1 MMKKVVVLGAGYAGL
16 KTVVELQK
24 KCQGEVEITLVDENS
39 YHYEATDLHE
49 VASGNLPASKIT
61 FPIADVLNPKMTTLL
76 LDHVEKV
83 NEAEKTVELAHHQPL
98 KYDYCVFALGFVSE
112 TFGIKGAEE
121 NSLSMTSVKEAEA
134 IHAHIIDRMKDYQ
147 QSQDPADL
155 KIVICG
161 AGFTGIELAGALA
174 DARPRFAKLAGVTP
188 DKVTIDIIDASKRL
202 LPMFNDN
209 LAEYGVNLLKKLDI
223 NVITEALI
231 QEIKPGTVLYK
242 GVNDEDGTP
251 LHEIQG
257 NTIIWTTGVSGSPVV
272 AESGLQQR
280 RGRVMDSGH
289 LTAPQDDELYMVGDV
304 AAVMPPDGKRPY
316 PTTAQIALSMA
327 NYVAKDI
334 AARVKGT
341 SRPGAYTY
349 KSLGTVA
356 SVGNT
361 RAFGEASG
369 HSFKGYPASVLKKMI
384 MNKSLMELGG
394 FKELFAKGRFDLYH

>member
-1 MMKKVVVLGAGYAGL
+1 MKNIVVLGAGYAGL

-24 KCQGEVEITLVDENS
+24 KLHGQAKITLVDENP

-61 FPIADVLNPKMTTLL
+61 FPITDVLNPQVTTLI

-83 NEAEKTVELAHHQPL
+83 NSKDKTVELAKHAPL

-121 NSLSMTSVKEAEA
+121 NSLPMTDVKQSEA
-134 IHAHIIDRMKDYQ
+134 IRDHITAQMKDYR
-147 QSQDPADL
+147 QSKDENDL

-174 DARPRFAKLAGVTP
+174 DARARDAKLAGVTA
-188 DKVTIDIIDASKRL
+188 DQVKIVVIDAAKRL

-209 LAEYGVNLLKKLDI
+209 LATYGVGLLKKLGI
-223 NVITEALI
+223 QVITGALI
-231 QEIKPGTVLYK
+231 QEIQPGTVLYK
-242 GVNDEDGTP
+242 DADEGDDEP
-251 LHEIQG
+251 LHKVTG

-272 AESGLQQR
+272 AGSGLPAR
-280 RGRVMDSGH
+280 RGRVMDTEH
-289 LTAPQDDELYMVGDV
+289 LTAPDDDDMYMVGDV
-304 AAVMPPDGKRPY
+304 AAVMPPEGKRPY

-327 NYVAKDI
+327 NYVAKDL
-334 AARVKGT
+334 AARINGT

-369 HSFKGYPASVLKKMI
+369 HSFKGYPASVLKKII
-384 MNKSLMELGG
+384 MDKSLMELGG
-394 FKELFAKGRFDLYH
+394 FKELFAKGRFDMYH

>member
-1 MMKKVVVLGAGYAGL
+1 MKKVIVLGAGYAGL

-24 KCQGEVEITLVDENS
+24 KLRGQVEITLVDENP

-61 FPIADVLNPKMTTLL
+61 FPITDVLNPEMTTLV

-83 NEAEKTVELAHHQPL
+83 DQDKKIVELRDHKPL
-98 KYDYCVFALGFVSE
+98 SYDYCVFALGFVSE

-121 NSLSMTSVKEAEA
+121 NSLPMTNVKESEA
-134 IHAHIIDRMKDYQ
+134 IHNHIITQMKDYQ
-147 QSQDPADL
+147 ETKKPNDL
-155 KIVICG
+155 KLIICG

-174 DARPRFAKLAGVTP
+174 DARPRYAKLAGVTP
-188 DKVTIDIIDASKRL
+188 DQIKIHIIDASKRL
-202 LPMFNDN
+202 LPMFNEK
-209 LAEYGVNLLKKLDI
+209 LADYGINLLKKLEI
-223 NVITEALI
+223 EITTEARI
-231 QEIKPGTVLYK
+231 QEIQPDTVLYQ
-242 GVNDEDGTP
+242 GAGDSEGDP
-251 LHEIQG
+251 LHKVEA

-272 AESGLQQR
+272 AESGLQAR
-280 RGRVMDSGH
+280 RGRVMDTEH
-289 LTAPQDDELYMVGDV
+289 LTAPDHDDMYMVGDV
-304 AAVMPPDGKRPY
+304 AAVMPPNGKRPY

-334 AARVKGT
+334 AARVKGIA
-341 SRPGAYTY
+341 RPAAYVY

>member
-1 MMKKVVVLGAGYAGL
+1 MKKVVVLGAGYAGL

-24 KCQGEVEITLVDENS
+24 KCRGQLEITLVDEND

-61 FPIADVLNPKMTTLL
+61 FPITDVLDPRMTTLI
-76 LDHVEKV
+76 
-83 NEAEKTVELAHHQPL
+83 LAHVARVDEEKHLVILDGHAPL
-98 KYDYCVFALGFVSE
+98 EYDYCVFALGFVSE
-112 TFGIKGAEE
+112 TFGIKGAAE
-121 NSLSMTSVKEAEA
+121 NSLPMTDVKEAEA
-134 IHAHIIDRMKDYQ
+134 IHEHIIKQMDDYRQTKDEN
-147 QSQDPADL
+147 DL
-155 KIVICG
+155 RIIICG

-174 DARPRFAKLAGVTP
+174 DARVRYAKLAGVTP
-188 DKVTIDIIDASKRL
+188 DQIKIDIIDASKRL
-202 LPMFNDN
+202 LPMFNDK
-209 LAEYGVNLLKKLDI
+209 LADYGIKLLEKLDVNI
-223 NVITEALI
+223 ITEALI
-231 QEIKPGTVLYK
+231 QEIQPGVVLYK
-242 GVNDEDGTP
+242 GANDEEGTP
-251 LHEIQG
+251 LHKIVG

-272 AESGLQQR
+272 AESHLQER
-280 RGRVMDSGH
+280 RGRVMDTAH
-289 LTAPQDDELYMVGDV
+289 LTAPDHDNLYMIGDV

-361 RAFGEASG
+361 RAFGEAGG
-369 HSFKGYPASVLKKMI
+369 HSFKGYPASVMKKMI

-394 FKELFAKGRFDLYH
+394 FRELFAKGRFDLYH